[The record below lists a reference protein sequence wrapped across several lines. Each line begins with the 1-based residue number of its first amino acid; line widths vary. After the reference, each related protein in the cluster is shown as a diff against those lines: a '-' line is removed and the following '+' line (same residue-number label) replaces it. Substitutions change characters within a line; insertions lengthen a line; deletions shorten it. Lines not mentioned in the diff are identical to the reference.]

1 MNLFCFSLE
10 GSMDSLYEAVQSS
23 SDGPPQPVPS
33 RSSSRSCSRSCSP
46 AVLLNDGTKWRG
58 SGRSISMEM
67 PQTQR
72 ANSNKKKRRTHI
84 SKSASDNETLDTPGC
99 NTAVWQHA
107 RSREDLVHIANNHN
121 EEMRKTKHRTET
133 RGGKGSHHSGTKKK
147 EKQTSSQSVHANG
160 VATESK
166 AAVRRNPKNS
176 KKAGGKS
183 GKEGTKKANSSRV
196 CSPPGMMSPQMGHHF
211 PEVPYRSDRRPYPGK
226 FSTLPSQENTT
237 PGRCTD
243 MASLPGGATPTHHQR
258 WSNPADSSLA
268 WGTVQH
274 TCRRPLTEY
283 RVYSHDFITA
293 HVKEW
298 EGRQEHRQVVAQD
311 GCLKQDCKPEI
322 PPRVPRSITD
332 VDLSEPNR
340 STSFGKFE
348 GLRHHSSQA
357 KPKENGTA
365 MVTEECES
373 SDPNNSAGLRKKMKE
388 ISLTMRRKM
397 GKKHAKSLSEETGD
411 DTDKEPDAETESSP
425 PAEKNSTQTSNSLES
440 LYSGQSSS
448 SGVTSESNGSG
459 QRDSLRL
466 EEDGS
471 YHGQFCGRARVH
483 TDFVPSPYDTDSLKL
498 KVGDIINIISKPPMG
513 IWTGMLNNKVGNFK
527 FIYVDVLVEKEE
539 EEETPKIRQQKLCK
553 RPRPKT
559 LLELLERLNLEEYAS
574 ALMLN
579 GYETVESLM
588 HLQEKHLIE
597 LNVKDPEHR
606 QKLLTAAEYHYTEG
620 DDVRDAEELKSS
632 HSLQEED
639 SDCPRDSGCF
649 IPSECSDSKEDTE
662 PVTDAVES

>member
-1 MNLFCFSLE
+1 ML
-10 GSMDSLYEAVQSS
+10 
-23 SDGPPQPVPS
+23 
-33 RSSSRSCSRSCSP
+33 
-46 AVLLNDGTKWRG
+46 
-58 SGRSISMEM
+58 
-67 PQTQR
+67 QR
-72 ANSNKKKRRTHI
+72 AASNV
-84 SKSASDNETLDTPGC
+84 SDK
-99 NTAVWQHA
+99 A
-107 RSREDLVHIANNHN
+107 RSKPKVGKNHFVQGF
-121 EEMRKTKHRTET
+121 RA
-133 RGGKGSHHSGTKKK
+133 
-147 EKQTSSQSVHANG
+147 Q
-160 VATESK
+160 
-166 AAVRRNPKNS
+166 
-176 KKAGGKS
+176 
-183 GKEGTKKANSSRV
+183 
-196 CSPPGMMSPQMGHHF
+196 MSP
-211 PEVPYRSDRRPYPGK
+211 
-226 FSTLPSQENTT
+226 L
-237 PGRCTD
+237 
-243 MASLPGGATPTHHQR
+243 
-258 WSNPADSSLA
+258 
-268 WGTVQH
+268 
-274 TCRRPLTEY
+274 
-283 RVYSHDFITA
+283 
-293 HVKEW
+293 
-298 EGRQEHRQVVAQD
+298 
-311 GCLKQDCKPEI
+311 
-322 PPRVPRSITD
+322 
-332 VDLSEPNR
+332 
-340 STSFGKFE
+340 
-348 GLRHHSSQA
+348 
-357 KPKENGTA
+357 
-365 MVTEECES
+365 TEECES
-373 SDPNNSAGLRKKMKE
+373 SDLHNSAGLRKKMKE

-397 GKKHAKSLSEETGD
+397 GKKHVKSLSEEAGD

-425 PAEKNSTQTSNSLES
+425 PAEKNSTKTSNSLES

-471 YHGQFCGRARVH
+471 YQGQFCGRARVH

-539 EEETPKIRQQKLCK
+539 EEEAPKIRQQKLCK

-620 DDVRDAEELKSS
+620 DDVREEEEHKSS
-632 HSLQEED
+632 HSPQEED

-649 IPSECSDSKEDTE
+649 IPSECSDSKEDAE

>member
-1 MNLFCFSLE
+1 
-10 GSMDSLYEAVQSS
+10 
-23 SDGPPQPVPS
+23 
-33 RSSSRSCSRSCSP
+33 
-46 AVLLNDGTKWRG
+46 
-58 SGRSISMEM
+58 
-67 PQTQR
+67 
-72 ANSNKKKRRTHI
+72 
-84 SKSASDNETLDTPGC
+84 
-99 NTAVWQHA
+99 
-107 RSREDLVHIANNHN
+107 
-121 EEMRKTKHRTET
+121 
-133 RGGKGSHHSGTKKK
+133 
-147 EKQTSSQSVHANG
+147 
-160 VATESK
+160 
-166 AAVRRNPKNS
+166 
-176 KKAGGKS
+176 
-183 GKEGTKKANSSRV
+183 
-196 CSPPGMMSPQMGHHF
+196 
-211 PEVPYRSDRRPYPGK
+211 
-226 FSTLPSQENTT
+226 
-237 PGRCTD
+237 
-243 MASLPGGATPTHHQR
+243 
-258 WSNPADSSLA
+258 
-268 WGTVQH
+268 
-274 TCRRPLTEY
+274 
-283 RVYSHDFITA
+283 
-293 HVKEW
+293 
-298 EGRQEHRQVVAQD
+298 
-311 GCLKQDCKPEI
+311 
-322 PPRVPRSITD
+322 
-332 VDLSEPNR
+332 
-340 STSFGKFE
+340 
-348 GLRHHSSQA
+348 
-357 KPKENGTA
+357 
-365 MVTEECES
+365 
-373 SDPNNSAGLRKKMKE
+373 
-388 ISLTMRRKM
+388 MRRKM